1 MSYHDTLSTQNPVR
15 GGRTPNTLPRGSGIT
30 PPGYGEINYSVVC
43 NPVYVKE
50 QHITVIRRGP
60 TMPPSLEMHSWD
72 PEDKQDTG
80 YLGGIILESD
90 FYSIHL
96 QYRWDGAAP
105 ILNIPDDGGDAIS
118 TLFTPQKELKKIGD
132 EIYLHIS
139 LDQTDSLDLEVGYKV
154 ILKYNYT
161 NSLGVVQTASVRGDV
176 IAAPAYSNNHVR
188 IKLTSTPFNFP
199 LVLDPN
205 QIYNL
210 SIIKKDFI
218 LVIRGMCIRFV
229 GS

>member
-1 MSYHDTLSTQNPVR
+1 MSYHDIPSTQNPVR
-15 GGRTPNTLPRGSGIT
+15 GGETPNTSPRGSGIT
-30 PPGYGEINYSVVC
+30 PPGYGNFQVVC

-90 FYSIHL
+90 FYSVNL
-96 QYRWDGAAP
+96 SYRWDTITSLP
-105 ILNIPDDGGDAIS
+105 ILNDADDWVTGDPPIS
-118 TLFTPQKELKKIGD
+118 TFFTPQKELKKIGD

-139 LDQTDSLDLEVGYKV
+139 LDQTDSLDLEDGYKV
-154 ILKYNYT
+154 IVKYNFT

-176 IAAPAYSNNHVR
+176 IAAPAYSGNHAR

-210 SIIKKDFI
+210 SIIKNNT
-218 LVIRGMCIRFV
+218 
-229 GS
+229 